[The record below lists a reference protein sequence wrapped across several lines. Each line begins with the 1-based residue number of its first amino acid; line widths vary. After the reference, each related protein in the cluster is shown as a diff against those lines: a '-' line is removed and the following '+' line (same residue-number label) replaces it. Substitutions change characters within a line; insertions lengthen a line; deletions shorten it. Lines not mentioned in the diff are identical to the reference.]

1 MTMFAQLSKCLYCVW
16 PALVAGIAWWL
27 SRGVEGKTY
36 YGSLTPSVDPVS
48 AQGQAEFETR
58 RQRDSEKRRIIYW
71 AAGIIAV
78 GYLLALGFNT
88 FTLRAAAAQPTSTPT
103 WTITPTPT
111 LTQTKVTLTF
121 TPTLPSQTIS
131 PTKGTGTPTYIPT
144 ATDRIVYIAGA
155 RSTVVVTALVQKQVI
170 VVATVLVPQQ
180 VTVIVTPISTSSPMP
195 TQTASPTGTS
205 SPTWTTSP
213 TQTASPTQTQTPTG
227 TATPTG
233 TDTPTS
239 TLQGDTP

>member
-1 MTMFAQLSKCLYCVW
+1 MFAQLSKCLYCVW

-103 WTITPTPT
+103 QTITPTP
-111 LTQTKVTLTF
+111 TQTKVTLTF
-121 TPTLPSQTIS
+121 TPTLPTQTDS
-131 PTKGTGTPTYIPT
+131 PTQGTGTPTYIPT

-155 RSTVVVTALVQKQVI
+155 RSTVVVT
-170 VVATVLVPQQ
+170 VLVPQQ
-180 VTVIVTPISTSSPMP
+180 VTVLVTPISTSSPMP
-195 TQTASPTGTS
+195 TQTASPTGTP
-205 SPTWTTSP
+205 SPTWTPSP
-213 TQTASPTQTQTPTG
+213 SETAIPTQTQTPTG
-227 TATPTG
+227 TDTPTDTAPPTG

-239 TLQGDTP
+239 ITEGDSP